1 MIPDRLIWILFRRRQ
16 IAKRIRGFRAHI
28 SSYATQD
35 CQFEEYVNLHSG
47 SCIYSSQIGRASYI
61 TDATLSKVITGKF
74 CSIGQ
79 GAKIGLGRH
88 PTNFLSTHPA
98 FYSSG
103 DQTLLHIAKIP
114 DFDELSPV
122 VLGND
127 VWIGANSLLMS
138 GVSVGDGAVIGAGAI
153 VTKDIPPYA
162 IAVGS
167 PARVF
172 RYRFDEKTVSMLL
185 KLQWW
190 NKLDKEIETI
200 FKTISPNGSI
210 QPLELERLMS
220 NNISLK

>member
-1 MIPDRLIWILFRRRQ
+1 MESTQYQSKNLDYKMIPDRLIWILFRRRQ
-16 IAKRIRGFRAHI
+16 IAKLLRGFRAHI

-35 CQFEEYVNLHSG
+35 CEFEEYVNLHSG
-47 SCIYSSQIGRASYI
+47 SRIYSSQIGRASYI

-74 CSIGQ
+74 CSVGQ
-79 GAKIGLGRH
+79 GVKIGLGRH

-127 VWIGANSLLMS
+127 VWIGANSLVMS
-138 GVSVGDGAVIGAGAI
+138 GVSIGDGAVIGAGAI

-172 RYRFDEKTVSMLL
+172 RYRFDEKTVGMLL

-190 NKLDKEIETI
+190 NKSDQEIETI
-200 FKTISPNGSI
+200 F
-210 QPLELERLMS
+210 
-220 NNISLK
+220 